1 VDGRSADDLDAVLSE
16 LRPRLGAPTAA
27 PIALDGGITNR
38 NYRVGFKWHDCVLR
52 LAGKDTGLLG
62 INRRAEWAANTA
74 AADLKIAPRV
84 LAWGDGWIVTE
95 YMAGTPAEAA
105 DVRSR
110 PEAIA
115 EGLRRFHDCGLK
127 VPQRFWVPDVLKSY
141 REVVRDR
148 GEQLPAAYAGAE
160 ELVGRIAGRLPL
172 NDPVPC
178 HNDLLPA
185 NVLRVGPH
193 DAVMLVD
200 WEYAGMG
207 HRMFDLGN
215 LAVNAGLGESEEIRL
230 LDAYFGR
237 PPDSRELVSL
247 RLMRIMSDA
256 REAAWGAVQN
266 VISEINF
273 DFDGYARQHFE
284 RLAAAADDPRF
295 EEWLGAAAA

>member
-1 VDGRSADDLDAVLSE
+1 MDDLDAVMSE
-16 LRPRLGAPTAA
+16 LRPRLGAPTAV

-38 NYRVGFKWHDCVLR
+38 NYRVRFKGHDCVLR

-62 INRRAEWAANTA
+62 INRRAEWFANSV

-95 YMAGTPAEAA
+95 YMDGTPAEAA
-105 DVRSR
+105 DVCSR

-115 EGLRRFHDCGLK
+115 EGLRRFHDCG
-127 VPQRFWVPDVLKSY
+127 VEMPQRFWVPDVLQSY
-141 REVVRDR
+141 SEVVRDH
-148 GEQLPAAYAGAE
+148 GAQLPAAYGRVQ

-193 DAVMLVD
+193 DAVMLID

-215 LAVNAGLGESEEIRL
+215 LAVNAELGESEEIRL
-230 LDAYFGR
+230 LGAYLGR
-237 PPDSRELVSL
+237 SPDSEELVSL

-256 REAAWGAVQN
+256 REAAWGVVQN
-266 VISEINF
+266 VISEIDF

-284 RLAAAADDPRF
+284 RLAAAAADPRLK
-295 EEWLGAAAA
+295 EWLGAAAA